1 MQELIIIRTFA
12 RSKIAIQI
20 SNYLRNTISKQ
31 ILEAEL
37 TNKHRKKKMLL
48 RQINTNQNKLKDRI
62 GFIFYIAFASKIDKS
77 IGKKKKLQKHTIKNL
92 NIYLKH
98 NKKLLKTQLKTR
110 FTEKI
115 IHNF

>member
-1 MQELIIIRTFA
+1 
-12 RSKIAIQI
+12 
-20 SNYLRNTISKQ
+20 
-31 ILEAEL
+31 
-37 TNKHRKKKMLL
+37 MLL

-77 IGKKKKLQKHTIKNL
+77 ISKKKKLQKHTIKNL